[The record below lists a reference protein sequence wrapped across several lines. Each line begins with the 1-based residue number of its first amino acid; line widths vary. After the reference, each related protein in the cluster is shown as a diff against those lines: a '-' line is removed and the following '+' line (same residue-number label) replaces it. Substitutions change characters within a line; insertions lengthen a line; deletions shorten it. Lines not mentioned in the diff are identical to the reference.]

1 MAEVGAQCGDL
12 AAGTCHLTI
21 LVILA
26 VPPCSTFLNKD
37 GFGMALELPQSLE
50 KQGIF
55 HIARLRW
62 LPFFFGACLSQFV
75 AQQAESGRCFILSKL
90 DTQFCLDHDPSL
102 MRLGHHDLG
111 PDHWIPLA

>member
-1 MAEVGAQCGDL
+1 MAEGGAQCGDL

-62 LPFFFGACLSQFV
+62 LPFFWGMPFPVRCAAGGVRSVLHPF
-75 AQQAESGRCFILSKL
+75 QAGYSIL
-90 DTQFCLDHDPSL
+90 
-102 MRLGHHDLG
+102 LGS
-111 PDHWIPLA
+111 

>member
-1 MAEVGAQCGDL
+1 MAEGGAQCGDL
-12 AAGTCHLTI
+12 AAEGTCHLRNHFCDI
-21 LVILA
+21 GG
-26 VPPCSTFLNKD
+26 STFLWLV
-37 GFGMALELPQSLE
+37 AL
-50 KQGIF
+50 
-55 HIARLRW
+55 
-62 LPFFFGACLSQFV
+62 FFWACLSQFV